1 LYYVNT
7 FLINSF
13 ALNIFVFHGKDS
25 KKRKPR
31 GNLKGW
37 TTTKKRSREASQK
50 LSIQF
55 SKIEGPVGANKRT
68 FIDEIILFTRKRA
81 PLIGVRTW
89 RDIHVDVRIAIAND
103 VLVSLCYPCGCQN
116 CNTKKIV

>member
-1 LYYVNT
+1 LY
-7 FLINSF
+7 I
-13 ALNIFVFHGKDS
+13 IVFHGQDS

-37 TTTKKRSREASQK
+37 TATNKRTREASQK

-55 SKIEGPVGANKRT
+55 SRLGGPVGSNKRI
-68 FIDEIILFTRKRA
+68 FVDEITLFMRKRA

-89 RDIHVDVRIAIAND
+89 RDIHVDVKIAIAND
-103 VLVSLCYPCGCQN
+103 VLVSFCYPCGCQN
-116 CNTKKIV
+116 FNTKLLFKK